1 MFDHINTNVVYNM
14 INICHVWH
22 SWHFLSDLLQFS
34 GHSWRLRASSLFV
47 WTTLPVFLDSIV
59 IVCDI
64 LLKTRCM
71 FRSSFGRSTNDWN
84 PSGSLPCQFFE
95 TFSLFTNAF
104 MRISHRYFS
113 NHQHLLK
120 SMMARASGHLL
131 AGLKIGSC
139 GILSEFLTFEW
150 TFWRN
155 DSALVQ
161 YFKQFFFI
169 MLFARW
175 IRIGNWQQLGG
186 LPP

>member
-95 TFSLFTNAF
+95 TFSLFTQRFHENF
-104 MRISHRYFS
+104 TPILFKSSTSFEINDGPGFRPLIGRPKNRVLWDPLRISDFWMDF
-113 NHQHLLK
+113 LK
-120 SMMARASGHLL
+120 KWFCTGP
-131 AGLKIGSC
+131 I
-139 GILSEFLTFEW
+139 F
-150 TFWRN
+150 
-155 DSALVQ
+155 
-161 YFKQFFFI
+161 
-169 MLFARW
+169 
-175 IRIGNWQQLGG
+175 
-186 LPP
+186 